1 MQIGRTYEETRE
13 IYEESLRQRANRR
26 KQTAQM
32 LITELGKEDMVV
44 LGWNCFFTAANETID
59 RGIRI
64 ATLATAVSE
73 YENQNY
79 HDIAEA
85 IWDYRKEVMAGRA

>member
-1 MQIGRTYEETRE
+1 MEKGTAKENAER
-13 IYEESLRQRANRR
+13 LVRQ
-26 KQTAQM
+26 
-32 LITELGKEDMVV
+32 LGKEDSVV

-59 RGIRI
+59 RAIRT
-64 ATLATAVSE
+64 ATLATALSE